1 MMVNVSSRIRF
12 FFPYCL
18 KLFPPLL
25 ILSLL
30 AFCLIVGQ
38 ASLAQQKTDRDLNDL
53 QGPIHIVRTTIY
65 FTVKTGKTVKRGAQ
79 SEYTETYNRQG
90 NLIEKQ
96 STFGQSSAHQ
106 SMFQRDADGNRI
118 EKSTILPVPP
128 NPKLPPPPPPPMGS
142 GGDGVL
148 EFKTSF
154 QYEPENKRLTAT
166 THRKSGE
173 LLKTEVYRFDE
184 QGRIAEYAQS
194 DGPTIPFGSQS
205 RRQDKRDAK
214 GTLLE
219 SIYYD
224 KDGKVTSRTRFQS
237 RLDAR
242 GNWIRRTEITADAT
256 GKASDTTFT
265 SVRAITYSDFILNV
279 QENSIFH

>member
-1 MMVNVSSRIRF
+1 MNKITA
-12 FFPYCL
+12 CEIL
-18 KLFPPLL
+18 LPLV
-25 ILSLL
+25 LSLFL
-30 AFCLIVGQ
+30 SQL
-38 ASLAQQKTDRDLNDL
+38 SKTGKDLNDL
-53 QGPIHIVRTTIY
+53 RGPVHVVRTTIY
-65 FTVKTGKTVKRGAQ
+65 FATKTGKTVKKGVQ
-79 SEYTETYNRQG
+79 SEHTETYNRQG
-90 NLIEKQ
+90 NLIEKR

-106 SMFQRDADGNRI
+106 SVFQRDADGNRI
-118 EKSTILPVPP
+118 EKSTILPAPP

-154 QYEPENKRLTAT
+154 QYEPENKRLTVA

-194 DGPTIPFGSQS
+194 DGPTLPFGSQS
-205 RRQDKRDAK
+205 RRQDKRDSK

-219 SIYYD
+219 STYYD
-224 KDGKVTSRTRFQS
+224 KDGKVTRRTRYQS

-242 GNWIRRTEITADAT
+242 GNWFQRTETSIDTT
-256 GKASDTTFT
+256 GKASDTQFT
-265 SVRAITYSDFILNV
+265 SVRTITYY
-279 QENSIFH
+279 